1 MRRSFSL
8 RDPQT
13 VVRAV
18 LGTLVLA
25 NLAAAGLVLFPPGG
39 SAEDLERERINLES
53 QLQTSKARLQL
64 TRQHASAV
72 EKGRKEGDDFL
83 KKYFLT
89 KRTAFSTLVAEL
101 QAAAKDTKLKER
113 DSSYATEPIEG
124 SDALSM
130 MTITAAFD
138 ATYQD
143 LMHFVYQ
150 LDRSPELLIIESL
163 SAAPQVGSDVL
174 SVNMRL
180 NTFVRSD
187 DEADGQ

>member
-1 MRRSFSL
+1 MPKNFSL

-25 NLAAAGLVLFPPGG
+25 NLVAAGLVLFPPGG
-39 SAEDLERERINLES
+39 SAEDLERERISLES
-53 QLQTSKARLQL
+53 QLQNSKARLDV

-89 KRTAFSTLVAEL
+89 RRTASSTLLTEFE
-101 QAAAKDTKLKER
+101 AAAKDTKLKPH
-113 DSSYATEPIEG
+113 DTSYSLEPIEG
-124 SDALSM
+124 SDTLSM
-130 MTITAAFD
+130 MNITAPFD

-163 SAAPQVGSDVL
+163 SAAPQAKSDVL
-174 SVNMRL
+174 SVTMRL
-180 NTFVRSD
+180 NTFVRSNV
-187 DEADGQ
+187 EADGQ